1 MPKFIRA
8 YFAINKSIKEQKPIP
23 VNAWLNTDRIEMLY
37 SESGEQFAALIGEND
52 TAYQI
57 SGDTCGIETALDEL
71 YESDMRK
78 SGKKQTK
85 CYADF

>member
-8 YFAINKSIKEQKPIP
+8 YFAINKSIKEQKLVP

-37 SESGEQFAALIGEND
+37 SESGEQFAVLIGEND
-52 TAYQI
+52 VAYQI
-57 SGDTCGIETALDEL
+57 GGDTCGIETALDEL

-78 SGKKQTK
+78 SGKKQPK
-85 CYADF
+85 CCADF